1 MEKVRIT
8 FKNGMNIEAEE
19 NGSSLI
25 TDSRPE
31 FPSDLSFVTVTR
43 TDGERI
49 YKDAEIIE
57 CASVDGRYWFSF
69 REVPE
74 SERAARQMQAN
85 IEYIAMMTDVDLEE
99 V

>member
-8 FKNGMNIEAEE
+8 FKNGLKIEAEV

-31 FPSDLSFVTVTR
+31 FPSDLSAVTVAGA
-43 TDGERI
+43 DGERI
-49 YKDAEIIE
+49 YRDAEIIE
-57 CASVDGRYWFSF
+57 CASVDSRYWFSF

-74 SERAARQMQAN
+74 TERTTRQMQAN

>member
-8 FKNGMNIEAEE
+8 FKNGMKMEAEA

-31 FPSDLSFVTVTR
+31 FPSDLSTVTVTGA
-43 TDGERI
+43 DGECI
-49 YKDAEIIE
+49 YRDAEIIE
-57 CASVDGRYWFSF
+57 CASVDNRYWFSF

-74 SERAARQMQAN
+74 TERATRQMQAN